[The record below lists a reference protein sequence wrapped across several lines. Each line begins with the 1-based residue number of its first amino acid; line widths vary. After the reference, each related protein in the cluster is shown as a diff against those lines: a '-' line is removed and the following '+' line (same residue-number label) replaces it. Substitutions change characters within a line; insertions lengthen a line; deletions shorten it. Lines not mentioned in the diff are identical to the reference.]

1 MASVSLDDIS
11 LGALFPDLAAR
22 IVSTFE
28 GLSSGIGS
36 AGGGRSD
43 FSAYIADAASRYD
56 VPAGL
61 VQAVIQTESNFNPH
75 AVSSAGA
82 KGLMQLMDS
91 TAQTFGVS
99 NSFDPR
105 QNIEGGV
112 RYLHELL
119 QRYGNVPLALAAY
132 NAGSAAVDTYGGVP
146 PYAETQAYVQR
157 VLSLCKGWD
166 A

>member
-1 MASVSLDDIS
+1 MTSVSLDDFG
-11 LGALFPDLAAR
+11 LGSLFPDLAAH
-22 IVSTFE
+22 IIQTFE
-28 GLSSGIGS
+28 GLSAGSSS
-36 AGGGRSD
+36 AGGCPST
-43 FSAYIADAASRYD
+43 FSTYIADAAAHFN
-56 VPAGL
+56 VPTDL
-61 VQAVIQTESNFNPH
+61 VQAVIQTESNYNPH
-75 AVSSAGA
+75 AESAAGA

-91 TAQTFGVS
+91 TAQTMGVN

-112 RYLHELL
+112 QYLHELL

-132 NAGSAAVDTYGGVP
+132 NAGPNAVDAYGGIP